1 MTVHHSRPA
10 NAWLRRYG
18 PRTEAR
24 LRLVCFPHAG
34 GSASAFRGWPELL
47 PPDIELIAVQYPGRQ
62 DRYGEPLIGDFPT
75 LVSEA
80 ARAVLPCLDRPVAF
94 FGHSLGAT
102 VAYEVARALRA
113 SGAPSLSRLIVSAR
127 KAPSVPR
134 PETVRF
140 ATEEQ
145 VMEYIR
151 DLGGSGAALLE
162 DGDLLEL
169 MLPMLRNDFGL
180 VASYRYV
187 PGSPLDCPVTAVIGD
202 EDGSVSEAE
211 VRQWSRH
218 TARPFDLHTLP
229 GGHFYTETATDSLVT
244 LLADRLSD
252 VAERR

>member
-1 MTVHHSRPA
+1 MTWHHSTTSG
-10 NAWLRRYG
+10 AWLRRYV
-18 PRTEAR
+18 PRADAR

-62 DRYGEPLIGDFPT
+62 DRYAEPLIGDFPT
-75 LVSEA
+75 LVSKA

-113 SGAPSLSRLIVSAR
+113 SGAPALNRLFVSAR

-134 PETVRF
+134 PDTVRF
-140 ATEEQ
+140 GTEEQ
-145 VMEYIR
+145 IMDYVR
-151 DLGGSGAALLE
+151 NLGGSGAALLE
-162 DGDLLEL
+162 DGDLLQL

-187 PGSPLDCPVTAVIGD
+187 PGALLDCPVTAVIGD
-202 EDGSVSEAE
+202 EDGSVSEDEA
-211 VRQWSRH
+211 RHWARH
-218 TARPFDLHTLP
+218 TARPFDLQTLP
-229 GGHFYTETATDSLVT
+229 GGHFYTETATDKLVT
-244 LLADRLSD
+244 LVADTLSD
-252 VAERR
+252 VTKRR